1 MFRFL
6 LSYLF
11 AFPVLAFAQP
21 TASNNFSPPKEY
33 SYNSD
38 RVFAEAEQFMGMSF
52 FPNEGKLATSPMSS
66 TVKLGLV
73 AFKITSSGLVAMEN
87 VKFSTTGITSE
98 SDFKNYKLSIPRT
111 DATDYGF
118 EMTLMDMRNP
128 DIQGYLKLY
137 KNGKGQ
143 IDRLGFRPT
152 ISEPERTYFIGNT
165 PPDIDLRDSKFFTHV
180 QDIEMA
186 VPSDLWSRKQV
197 VFPFSKAVKV
207 EDYQE
212 FSRVFPSDRIK
223 ITFEER
229 TEIKNKKEKLVQF
242 MLFYKA
248 NAEGTEVKTEYQIK
262 KMKEVANPTNKTAPK
277 NIVLEVVAGSGEVAQ
292 NIILHRSAQNSL
304 KSIEVGEIIY
314 NMRDGKRKSK

>member
-1 MFRFL
+1 MLRFL
-6 LSYLF
+6 LSCAL
-11 AFPVLAFAQP
+11 ALPALAFAQP
-21 TASNNFSPPKEY
+21 AASNGIATPKEY
-33 SYNSD
+33 TYAND
-38 RVFAEAEQFMGMSF
+38 RIFSEPGQFVGMSF

-73 AFKITSSGLVAMEN
+73 GFKVTPTGLVATEN
-87 VKFSTTGITSE
+87 VKFSTTGIVSE
-98 SDFKNYKLSIPRT
+98 TDVKNYKLSIPRT
-111 DATDYGF
+111 DATDFGF

-152 ISEPERTYFIGNT
+152 ISEPERMYFIGAV
-165 PPDIDLRDSKFFTHV
+165 PQDIDLRDGKFFTHT

-197 VFPFSKAVKV
+197 LYPFSKLSRV

-212 FSRVFPSDRIK
+212 FSRVFPSDRVK
-223 ITFEER
+223 IAFEER

-242 MLFYKA
+242 ILFYKA
-248 NAEGTEVKTEYQIK
+248 NADGAEVKTEYQVK
-262 KMKEVANPTNKTAPK
+262 KMKEVANPSSKTAPK
-277 NIVLEVVAGSGEVAQ
+277 NIVLEVLAGSGEEVQ
-292 NIILHRSAQNSL
+292 TIILHRSPQNTL
-304 KSIEVGEIIY
+304 KSIEVGEITY